1 MLLGGA
7 VLLELFEVVDEG
19 LEGVAE
25 GVDHGV
31 GVFEEPDLGL
41 QGGELVGVLEV
52 EVVDERPELG
62 GEVLGVGGGGREE
75 GGEGLGALAG
85 ELLVERGLAEAL
97 LGWPLEVVG
106 QVDGVLHSLDVFGPA
121 LACQRHLA

>member
-1 MLLGGA
+1 MLQ
-7 VLLELFEVVDEG
+7 LLEVVDEG

-25 GVDHGV
+25 GVDHVV
-31 GVFEEPDLGL
+31 GLLEEPDLGL

-52 EVVDERPELG
+52 EVVDERPELC

-75 GGEGLGALAG
+75 GGEGLGAVAG
-85 ELLVERGLAEAL
+85 ELFEERGLAEAL
-97 LGWPLEVVG
+97 LGGPVEVVG
-106 QVDGVLHSLDVFGPA
+106 QVDGVLGGLDVFGAA